1 MSRRITTALPPVA
14 ARAACGHAHAACG
27 DAARAAGVQPART
40 QQQAQEQAQGWRPAC
55 ARRRWLRGLA
65 SALPVLA
72 VGGRQAGWGGL
83 AAALLAPGAAHA
95 GAQQYEVLGDAV
107 RVALSRGIAA
117 PLDAEP
123 LWASAR
129 ERIDWLSQ
137 MSDRLPRRQLPTF
150 EARQAFLRTVRY
162 EAQRAGL
169 EPELVLGLIQVESAF
184 RQHAVSRVG
193 ARGYMQVMPFWTR
206 VLGDGNAD
214 RLFDRQVNIRYG
226 CVILRHYLDIE
237 KGDLFMALG
246 RYNGSRGRAAYPDAV
261 LAARQRWR
269 FRPPASSAG
278 DVSDAGPATAGAADA
293 AVPGATARPGT
304 VHSGPATTV
313 TVERGGAGTT
323 RR

>member
-1 MSRRITTALPPVA
+1 MSRRIITALPPVA
-14 ARAACGHAHAACG
+14 ARAA
-27 DAARAAGVQPART
+27 GVRPART

-83 AAALLAPGAAHA
+83 AAALLAPGVARA

-137 MSDRLPRRQLPTF
+137 MSDRLPRRHLPTF

-214 RLFDRQVNIRYG
+214 RLFDRRVNIRYG

-261 LAARQRWR
+261 LAARERWR
-269 FRPPASSAG
+269 FRPPASGAG
-278 DVSDAGPATAGAADA
+278 DEAAPDVSGAGPATAGAADA
-293 AVPGATARPGT
+293 AVPGATARPDT

-313 TVERGGAGTT
+313 TVER
-323 RR
+323 